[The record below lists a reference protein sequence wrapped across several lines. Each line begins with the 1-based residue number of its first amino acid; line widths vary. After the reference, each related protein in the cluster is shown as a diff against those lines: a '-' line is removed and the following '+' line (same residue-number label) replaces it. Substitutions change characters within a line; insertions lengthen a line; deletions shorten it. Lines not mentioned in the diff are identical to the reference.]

1 MYVGGG
7 SGQVDSMGR
16 RVMYNPGPPYMMP
29 NGGGPMRGG
38 GGGYPIPGAG
48 MFLLY
53 FYTYIFL
60 CII

>member
-1 MYVGGG
+1 
-7 SGQVDSMGR
+7 
-16 RVMYNPGPPYMMP
+16 MYNPGPPYMMP